1 MSFLFTQLTWHEP
14 LELHNLLDANIFLS
28 QSPDRTDATA
38 KICTAQAL
46 HYTDYPEQSV
56 VLLLVLLLTVVQS
69 ITQFYCCFAVCRT
82 VTLIC
87 FPSFADYP
95 LIMEKGLLP
104 PPYPGPPLVQNNISY
119 QTPQIAYQTQPGQQT
134 PDSQFRDY
142 KAFNYIDS
150 IMIFFYSSN
159 GLCIQ
164 STAHTDSDGI
174 QRNPNSPVTWLW

>member
-1 MSFLFTQLTWHEP
+1 
-14 LELHNLLDANIFLS
+14 
-28 QSPDRTDATA
+28 
-38 KICTAQAL
+38 
-46 HYTDYPEQSV
+46 
-56 VLLLVLLLTVVQS
+56 
-69 ITQFYCCFAVCRT
+69 
-82 VTLIC
+82 
-87 FPSFADYP
+87 
-95 LIMEKGLLP
+95 MEKGLLP

-174 QRNPNSPVTWLW
+174 QRNPNSPVTWLWWELIFTVWYETVV